1 MSEDNRQA
9 ATPEEEHRQKALD
22 YHAYPTPGKIA
33 VELTKPAETAGDLAL
48 AYSPGVAEPVREI
61 AQNPDNVYKYTAK
74 GNMVAVISNGTAIL
88 GLGNLGPLASKPVM
102 EGKALLFKRFAGL
115 DSIDIEVK
123 HRTIDEF
130 VDTVANIADTFG
142 GINLEDIKAPDCFEI
157 EKRLIERCDV
167 PVFHDD
173 QHGTAIVT
181 AAGMLNAIELQGKK
195 LEDST
200 IVCLGA
206 GAAAVACM
214 ELLIK
219 CGAMREKIYMLDRK
233 GVIHTRRDDLNEYKQ
248 LFANNTDKRT
258 LEDVIEGADLF
269 LGVSGPNLL
278 PPEALKLMADKPVVF
293 ACSNPDPEIKP
304 ELAHAVRDD
313 LIMGTG
319 RSDYPNQVNN
329 VLCFP
334 FIFRGALD
342 VRASEINDDMKLAA
356 VDAIRALAKE
366 PVPESVL
373 KAAGVEKL
381 EFGSDYIIP
390 KPMDPRLLPRVAKA
404 VAQAAVDSGV
414 ARIEMPENYM
424 AEQFTQP
431 H

>member
-1 MSEDNRQA
+1 MSDDHSQELTAQEQFRQ
-9 ATPEEEHRQKALD
+9 QALD
-22 YHAYPTPGKIA
+22 YHALPTAGKIA
-33 VELTKPAETAGDLAL
+33 VELTKPAETALDLAL

-123 HRTIDEF
+123 HRTIEEF

-157 EKRLIERCDV
+157 EKQLIERCDV

-181 AAGMLNAIELQGKK
+181 AAGMLNAVELQGKK
-195 LEDST
+195 LEDAT

-233 GVIHTRRDDLNEYKQ
+233 GVIHTRRDDLNEYKK

-278 PPEALKLMADKPVVF
+278 PPEALKLMADKPIVF

-304 ELAHAVRDD
+304 ELAHQVRDD

-342 VRASEINDDMKLAA
+342 VRASEINDEMKLAA
-356 VDAIRALAKE
+356 VEAIRQLAKE
-366 PVPESVL
+366 PVPVEVL
-373 KAAGVEKL
+373 KAAGVESL
-381 EFGSDYIIP
+381 EFSSSYIIP

-414 ARIEMPENYM
+414 ARIEMPEGYM
-424 AEQFTQP
+424 G
-431 H
+431 

>member
-33 VELTKPAETAGDLAL
+33 VELTKLAETAGDLAL

-424 AEQFTQP
+424 AE
-431 H
+431 

>member
-1 MSEDNRQA
+1 MTDFRQ
-9 ATPEEEHRQKALD
+9 QALD
-22 YHAYPTPGKIA
+22 YHEYPTPGKIS
-33 VELTKPAETAGDLAL
+33 VELTTPAETSKDLAL

-61 AQNPDNVYKYTAK
+61 AQDPDNAYRYTAK

-115 DSIDIEVK
+115 DSIDIEVS
-123 HRTIDEF
+123 HRTTQDFIN
-130 VDTVANIADTFG
+130 TVANIADTFG
-142 GINLEDIKAPDCFEI
+142 GINLEDIKAPECFEI
-157 EKRLIERCDV
+157 EQALIERCNV

-181 AAGMLNAIELQGKK
+181 AAGMLNALEIQGKK
-195 LEDST
+195 LADSR

-206 GAAAVACM
+206 GAAAIACM

-219 CGAMREKIYMLDRK
+219 CGAQREHIYMLDSK

-258 LEDVIEGADLF
+258 LKDVIDGADIF
-269 LGVSGPNLL
+269 VGVSGPDLL
-278 PPEALKLMADKPVVF
+278 SPEELKLMAPNPVIF

-304 ELAHAVRDD
+304 EVAMAARDD

-334 FIFRGALD
+334 FMFRGALD
-342 VRASEINDDMKLAA
+342 VRATAINDEMKVAA
-356 VDAIRALAKE
+356 VEAIRQLAKE
-366 PVPESVL
+366 EVPDSVL
-373 KAAGVEKL
+373 KGAGEKSL
-381 EFGSDYIIP
+381 TFGRDYIIP
-390 KPMDPRLLPRVAKA
+390 KPIDPRLCQRVARA
-404 VAQAAVDSGV
+404 VAEAAVKSGV
-414 ARIEMPENYM
+414 AKIDMPDNYM
-424 AEQFTQP
+424 MD
-431 H
+431 

>member
-1 MSEDNRQA
+1 MSDDNSQQM
-9 ATPEEEHRQKALD
+9 TPEELLRQQALD
-22 YHAYPTPGKIA
+22 YHALPTAGKIA
-33 VELTKPAETAGDLAL
+33 VALTKPAETAKDLAL

-61 AQNPDNVYKYTAK
+61 AQNPDNVYKYTSK

-195 LEDST
+195 LNECI

-219 CGAMREKIYMLDRK
+219 CGAMREKVYMLDRK

-258 LEDVIEGADLF
+258 LEDVISGADLF
-269 LGVSGPNLL
+269 LGVSGPNLM
-278 PPEALKLMADKPVVF
+278 PAEALKLMADKPVVF

-304 ELAHAVRDD
+304 ELAHEVRSD

-342 VRASEINDDMKLAA
+342 VRASEINDEMKLAA
-356 VDAIRALAKE
+356 VEAIRQLAKE
-366 PVPESVL
+366 PVPEAVL
-373 KAAGVEKL
+373 KAAGVESL
-381 EFGSDYIIP
+381 SFGPQYIIP
-390 KPMDPRLLPRVAKA
+390 KPMDSRLLPRVAKA
-404 VAQAAVDSGV
+404 VAQAAVDTGV
-414 ARIEMPENYM
+414 ARIPMPENYM
-424 AEQFTQP
+424 AE
-431 H
+431 